1 MTLTDKTRSDMAA
14 KGYVYYRDTKNY
26 PSQAGFRKQCRNLKG
41 EDYSKLIFDTD
52 AYEAHGHCNK

>member
-1 MTLTDKTRSDMAA
+1 MTLTDTIRKDMAA

-26 PSQAGFRKQCRNLKG
+26 PSRNGQRQLCMNIES

-52 AYEAHGHCNK
+52 AYQAHDHSN